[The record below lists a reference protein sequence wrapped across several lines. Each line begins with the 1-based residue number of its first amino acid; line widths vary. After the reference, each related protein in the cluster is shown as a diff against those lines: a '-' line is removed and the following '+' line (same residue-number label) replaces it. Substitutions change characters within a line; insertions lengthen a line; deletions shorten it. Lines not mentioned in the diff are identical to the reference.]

1 MRHRHASGR
10 VRNGSGPL
18 DHQRDSDAT
27 LVKLALAT
35 AERRVR
41 SHVGFASVVAG
52 ENEDRIFGKSQRL
65 QLFLQ
70 LPDPMINRLDHRRQ
84 MRVVILSPV
93 MKWVPLAEPC
103 VFADIAVRATGFSG
117 RMFFPILFNQI
128 RSPIQDGVWRVVTE
142 VQEKWFLLVAFN
154 KINGFQIEAIGQ
166 VFARTETTGFNIKPA
181 NRLISEDIRPE
192 ICPIA
197 NRLDLR
203 AKVPLK
209 SMIRRSNFVLGVMI
223 VVTGQMPFPDHTRR
237 IAMPPEKIGERLTSC
252 W

>member
-35 AERRVR
+35 AERCVR
-41 SHVGFASVVAG
+41 SHVGFTSVVAG

-93 MKWVPLAEPC
+93 MKWVSLTEPC

-117 RMFFPILFNQI
+117 RMFFLILFNQI
-128 RSPIQDGVWRVVTE
+128 RSPIQYGVWRVMT
-142 VQEKWFLLVAFN
+142 
-154 KINGFQIEAIGQ
+154 
-166 VFARTETTGFNIKPA
+166 
-181 NRLISEDIRPE
+181 
-192 ICPIA
+192 
-197 NRLDLR
+197 
-203 AKVPLK
+203 
-209 SMIRRSNFVLGVMI
+209 
-223 VVTGQMPFPDHTRR
+223 
-237 IAMPPEKIGERLTSC
+237 
-252 W
+252 

>member
-1 MRHRHASGR
+1 M
-10 VRNGSGPL
+10 
-18 DHQRDSDAT
+18 
-27 LVKLALAT
+27 
-35 AERRVR
+35 
-41 SHVGFASVVAG
+41 
-52 ENEDRIFGKSQRL
+52 
-65 QLFLQ
+65 
-70 LPDPMINRLDHRRQ
+70 
-84 MRVVILSPV
+84 
-93 MKWVPLAEPC
+93 
-103 VFADIAVRATGFSG
+103 
-117 RMFFPILFNQI
+117 
-128 RSPIQDGVWRVVTE
+128 
-142 VQEKWFLLVAFN
+142 LVAFN

-223 VVTGQMPFPDHTRR
+223 GVTGQMPFPDHTRR